1 MRLLFLLL
9 CALLYPDKVCAFPAQ
24 VIHIADGDTIT
35 VLDKSR
41 KHFKV
46 RLYGIDS
53 PEKRQAF
60 GHHAKQFMSRL
71 VAGGKVELECV
82 GKDRYGRTLGI
93 VFSSSG
99 ENINQEMITG
109 GMAWV
114 YRQYCKRPECV
125 MWINYERQAR
135 AARRGLWID
144 SAPIPPWTWRKMKH
158 HR

>member
-1 MRLLFLLL
+1 MRLQFLLL
-9 CALLYPDKVCAFPAQ
+9 CFLLYPGNAHAFPAQ

-35 VLDKSR
+35 VLDEHR
-41 KHFKV
+41 KHVKI

-60 GHHAKQFMSRL
+60 GHHAKQYISLL
-71 VAGGKVELECV
+71 VAGKRVEVECF
-82 GKDRYGRTLGI
+82 GEDRFGRTLGI
-93 VFSSSG
+93 VHSSNG
-99 ENINQEMITG
+99 VNINQEMISA

-125 MWINYERQAR
+125 MWVNCERQTR

-144 SAPIPPWTWRKMKH
+144 SAPVPPWTWRKMKH
-158 HR
+158 NR